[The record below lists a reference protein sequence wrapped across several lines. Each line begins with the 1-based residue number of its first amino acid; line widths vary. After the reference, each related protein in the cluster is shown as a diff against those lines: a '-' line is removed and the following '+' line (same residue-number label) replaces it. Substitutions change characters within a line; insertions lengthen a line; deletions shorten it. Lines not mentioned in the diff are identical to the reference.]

1 MTKNELNLKRWSKNR
16 VMAGRWTLVCCA
28 VAFWLGGPSRSGGQ
42 TNGNASPP
50 KSVTAAAQSKQPAKP
65 NKGSKAANGVRLI
78 DSIQGPDLFKAYCA
92 SCHGGNAKGGGPMA
106 ASLKTKPADLTRIS
120 ERNGGTFPFARIQR
134 IISGEQQLP
143 SGHGSREMP
152 VWGPIFSQVTR
163 NDMDLGRVR
172 IDNLTR
178 YLRDIQPMEEVR

>member
-1 MTKNELNLKRWSKNR
+1 MTNHNLKRWSNNR

-28 VAFWLGGPSRSGGQ
+28 VAFWLGGSLRAGAQ
-42 TNGNASPP
+42 TKGSSSPP
-50 KSVTAAAQSKQPAKP
+50 ESAAGAAQSKRPAKP
-65 NKGSKAANGVRLI
+65 NSGPQAANEVRLI
-78 DSIQGPDLFKAYCA
+78 DSIKGADLFKAYCA
-92 SCHGGNAKGGGPMA
+92 SCHGMNAKGGGPMA
-106 ASLKTKPADLTRIS
+106 ASLKTKPPDLTRIS
-120 ERNGGTFPFARIQR
+120 ERNGGTFPFARVQK
-134 IISGEQQLP
+134 IISGEQQLS

-163 NDMDLGRVR
+163 NDLDLGRVR